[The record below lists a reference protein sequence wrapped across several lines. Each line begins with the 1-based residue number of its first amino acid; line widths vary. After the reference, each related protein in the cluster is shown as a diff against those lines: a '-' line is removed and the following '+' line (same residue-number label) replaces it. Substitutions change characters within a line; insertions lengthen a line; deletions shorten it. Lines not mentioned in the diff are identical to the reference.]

1 MLTLDEEKIKR
12 LEAKFPGIGDAIL
25 AYESARLPACP
36 GCGSDDT
43 ASVQVGVE
51 GRTLSIASATT
62 KFRLIPKRPK
72 PGKYFCNI
80 CKQYFN

>member
-12 LEAKFPGIGDAIL
+12 LEVKFPGIGATIL

-36 GCGSDDT
+36 GCGSEDT

-51 GRTLSIASATT
+51 GER
-62 KFRLIPKRPK
+62 
-72 PGKYFCNI
+72 
-80 CKQYFN
+80 